1 MQTLELKN
9 TTIEIKNS
17 LDKLDHRVKMTEDR
31 ISELQCRLIDFTQIE
46 QQKTLLKRMN
56 SVRDLWDNNKRANIH
71 MVRVAEGKE
80 RKRQEL
86 VRDLK

>member
-1 MQTLELKN
+1 
-9 TTIEIKNS
+9 
-17 LDKLDHRVKMTEDR
+17 
-31 ISELQCRLIDFTQIE
+31 
-46 QQKTLLKRMN
+46 MN

>member
-31 ISELQCRLIDFTQIE
+31 ISEL
-46 QQKTLLKRMN
+46 
-56 SVRDLWDNNKRANIH
+56 
-71 MVRVAEGKE
+71 
-80 RKRQEL
+80 
-86 VRDLK
+86 